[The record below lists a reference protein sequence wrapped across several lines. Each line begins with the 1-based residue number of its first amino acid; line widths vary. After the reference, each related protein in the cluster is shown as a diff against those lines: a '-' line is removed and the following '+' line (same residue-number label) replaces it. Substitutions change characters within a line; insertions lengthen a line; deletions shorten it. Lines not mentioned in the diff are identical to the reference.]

1 MYVYDK
7 DISFVKKN
15 IIVKIC
21 KTFIQNPKVLEKFA
35 DNIITKNRAKDMAE
49 TFNLNNFLQTYKTQ
63 TYDPT
68 KQHAAAE
75 AKMEQKLEQKAEQAV
90 QQNGFLSLT
99 LSEKLAELGI
109 GKRVIQ
115 HVAETATGLVTDI
128 VNPLTDYLEKYEN
141 IFDQRVYNT
150 EIQSYAKQMFFAS
163 QAMRQE
169 AAENTT
175 GQNFVY
181 DM

>member
-1 MYVYDK
+1 
-7 DISFVKKN
+7 
-15 IIVKIC
+15 
-21 KTFIQNPKVLEKFA
+21 
-35 DNIITKNRAKDMAE
+35 MAE

-75 AKMEQKLEQKAEQAV
+75 ERMEAKLQEQAQEAV
-90 QQNGFLSLT
+90 QQKGLLTLT
-99 LSEKLAELGI
+99 LSEKMAELGI
-109 GKRVIQ
+109 GERVLQ
-115 HVAETATGLVTDI
+115 QVADTAVGLVTDI
-128 VNPLTDYLEKYEN
+128 VNSIGDYLEKYEN
-141 IFDQRVYNT
+141 VFDQRVYNS

-169 AAENTT
+169 ASESTT

>member
-1 MYVYDK
+1 MP
-7 DISFVKKN
+7 I
-15 IIVKIC
+15 
-21 KTFIQNPKVLEKFA
+21 TLIQE
-35 DNIITKNRAKDMAE
+35 IGTKDMAE
-49 TFNLNNFLQTYKTQ
+49 SFNLNSFLQTYKHT

-75 AKMEQKLEQKAEQAV
+75 KRMEQKLEQQAQEAV
-90 QQNGFLSLT
+90 QQNSFLSLT
-99 LSEKLAELGI
+99 LSEKMAELGI
-109 GKRVIQ
+109 GERALQ
-115 HVAETATGLVTDI
+115 QFADTAIGLVTDI
-128 VNPLTDYLEKYEN
+128 VNPISDYLEKYEN
-141 IFDQRVYNT
+141 IFDQRVYNS

-169 AAENTT
+169 ASENTA

>member
-1 MYVYDK
+1 
-7 DISFVKKN
+7 
-15 IIVKIC
+15 
-21 KTFIQNPKVLEKFA
+21 
-35 DNIITKNRAKDMAE
+35 MAE
-49 TFNLNNFLQTYKTQ
+49 TFNLNTFLQTYKTQ

-75 AKMEQKLEQKAEQAV
+75 EKMEERLQQQAEDAV
-90 QQNGFLSLT
+90 KQSGFLTLT
-99 LSEKLAELGI
+99 LSEKIAELGI
-109 GKRVIQ
+109 GERALQ
-115 HVAETATGLVTDI
+115 QFADTALGLLTDV
-128 VNPLTDYLEKYEN
+128 VNPIGDYLEKYEN
-141 IFDQRVYNT
+141 IFDQRVYNS

-163 QAMRQE
+163 QAMRRE

>member
-1 MYVYDK
+1 MP
-7 DISFVKKN
+7 I
-15 IIVKIC
+15 
-21 KTFIQNPKVLEKFA
+21 TLIQEQG
-35 DNIITKNRAKDMAE
+35 TKDMAE
-49 TFNLNNFLQTYKTQ
+49 SFNLNRFLQTYKTQ

-68 KQHAAAE
+68 KQHAAAAE
-75 AKMEQKLEQKAEQAV
+75 RMESRLQEKAEEAV
-90 QQNGFLSLT
+90 QGNGFLTLT
-99 LSEKLAELGI
+99 LSEKMAELGI
-109 GKRVIQ
+109 GERVLQ
-115 HVAETATGLVTDI
+115 QVADTATGLITDI
-128 VNPLTDYLEKYEN
+128 VNPIGDYLEKYEN

-169 AAENTT
+169 ASENTT

>member
-1 MYVYDK
+1 
-7 DISFVKKN
+7 
-15 IIVKIC
+15 
-21 KTFIQNPKVLEKFA
+21 
-35 DNIITKNRAKDMAE
+35 MAE
-49 TFNLNNFLQTYKTQ
+49 AFNLNTFLQTYKRT

-75 AKMEQKLEQKAEQAV
+75 ERMENKLVEQAEQAV
-90 QQNGFLSLT
+90 QQSGFLTLT
-99 LSEKLAELGI
+99 LSEKMAEMGI
-109 GKRVIQ
+109 GERALQ
-115 HVAETATGLVTDI
+115 QFADTALNMITDV
-128 VNPLTDYLEKYEN
+128 VNPIGDYLEKYEN
-141 IFDQRVYNT
+141 IFDQRVYNA

-163 QAMRQE
+163 QAMRQD